1 MLGNRIPIALN
12 ELKDATNIVL
22 GAVMS
27 VYLGVRL
34 TAIDTPL
41 NEGRLVVLFID
52 LVLIVYNLTAAAGRM
67 ENERPGRATLHLV
80 AAIGFTMSL
89 SRETHRLKI
98 FDPILEATLITW
110 FLLIGVEIILR
121 AAWMVYRRRLQR
133 STMMPPDGNTYL

>member
-1 MLGNRIPIALN
+1 MIGSRIPIALN

-41 NEGRLVVLFID
+41 NEGRLIVLFVD

-67 ENERPGRATLHLV
+67 ENERPGRAILHLV
-80 AAIGFTMSL
+80 AAIGFTLSL
-89 SRETHRLKI
+89 SGETHRLKI
-98 FDPILEATLITW
+98 YDPILEAALITW
-110 FLLIGVEIILR
+110 FVLIGAEVVLR
-121 AAWMVYRRRLQR
+121 GAWMMWRRRQKRRRALLE
-133 STMMPPDGNTYL
+133 SEMML